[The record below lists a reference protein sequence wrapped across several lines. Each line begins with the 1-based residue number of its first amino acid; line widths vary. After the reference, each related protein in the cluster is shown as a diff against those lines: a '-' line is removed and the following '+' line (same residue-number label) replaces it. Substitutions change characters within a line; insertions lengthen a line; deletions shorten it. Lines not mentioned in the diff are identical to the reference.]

1 MNEQQE
7 RKDPK
12 QTEEE
17 RIKQVRERI
26 RNSDIFVVKTQPG
39 KGTAMSG
46 ACDGVRMTRIKVINV
61 AM

>member
-26 RNSDIFVVKTQPG
+26 RNSEIFVDQTQSG
-39 KGTAMSG
+39 KGIAIVGGMQKNSDTK
-46 ACDGVRMTRIKVINV
+46 DE
-61 AM
+61 

>member
-1 MNEQQE
+1 MKDEDKHKE
-7 RKDPK
+7 RTQAEK
-12 QTEEE
+12 E

-26 RNSDIFVVKTQPG
+26 RNSEVFVVKTQPG
-39 KGTAMSG
+39 KGTSMSG

>member
-1 MNEQQE
+1 MKEEEKYNEQ
-7 RKDPK
+7 K

-39 KGTAMSG
+39 KGTSMSG